1 MFDDE
6 TAGLADLAP
15 CGLLVLDAEW
25 GILSANRYVLD
36 VAGRSSQALSASP
49 RFTAMLTVASRI
61 LVEGRLQP
69 QLAVEGRVE
78 EIALDIRRPDGV
90 RVPILL
96 NAQQEKDAEGL
107 PGRIHVA
114 LIRAVAKRAYEAEVP
129 KARQEA
135 LAAQRVKADFL
146 ANVSHEIRT
155 PLNGVIGVL
164 GALRGTGLTAR
175 QRDMV
180 ALIESSAVTLE
191 RLVGDI
197 LEISKVEAATLSLEV
212 RPFTPLD
219 ELRGVL
225 DLTALAARGR
235 GLAFSERLGPG
246 LDRRLVGDSI
256 RLKQILNNL
265 TSNAIKFTQ
274 AGGIAVDLAVEER
287 EGVPN
292 LLMVVEDSG
301 VGFDGTDAEALF
313 QPFHQAEA
321 GLARRFG
328 GVGLG
333 LSITK
338 ALVDLMGGS
347 ISASSRPGQGSVF
360 RVSLPLAMADEHG
373 ADESE
378 AAVELERPL
387 RVLLVEDN
395 PTNQQVVRMILEQT
409 DVALSVADNGALGL
423 EAWRKEA
430 FDVVLMDMQMPVMDG
445 LTAIRAMRAEEIGT
459 GRPRTPIAVLSANA
473 MDHHRA
479 EALDAGAD
487 LHIAKPITAA
497 GLLIGINTVLA
508 ESGTVAAP
516 GAKRG
521 YSPTS

>member
-1 MFDDE
+1 MSHD
-6 TAGLADLAP
+6 AAVGLQDLAP
-15 CGLLVLDAEW
+15 CGLLVLNPEW

-36 VAGRSSQALSASP
+36 VSGRSSEALGASP
-49 RFTAMLTVASRI
+49 KFTTLLTVASRI

-96 NAQQEKDAEGL
+96 NAMQEKDADGL

-135 LAAQRVKADFL
+135 QAAQRVKADFL

-175 QRDMV
+175 QQDMV

-197 LEISKVEAATLSLEV
+197 LEISKVEAATLSLET
-212 RPFTPLD
+212 RPFRPLD
-219 ELRGVL
+219 DLRGVL
-225 DLTALAARGR
+225 DLTALAAQGK
-235 GLAFSERLGPG
+235 GLAFSERLGAG
-246 LDRRLVGDSI
+246 LDRRLVGDGV

-265 TSNAIKFTQ
+265 TSNAVKFTQ
-274 AGGIAVDLAVEER
+274 AGGVAVDLAVEER

-301 VGFDGTDAEALF
+301 VGFDEAEAEALF
-313 QPFHQAEA
+313 QHFHQVEG

-333 LSITK
+333 LSITR

-347 ISASSRPGQGSVF
+347 ITASSRPGQGSVF
-360 RVSLPLAMADEHG
+360 SVSLPLAWADEDS
-373 ADESE
+373 ADERQ
-378 AAVELERPL
+378 AATADLDRPL

-395 PTNQQVVRMILEQT
+395 PTNQQVVRMILEQA
-409 DVALSVADNGALGL
+409 DVALRVADNGAIGL
-423 EAWRKEA
+423 EAWRGNP

-445 LTAIRAMRAEEIGT
+445 LTAIRAIRGEEAGA
-459 GRPRTPIAVLSANA
+459 GLPRTPIAVLSANA

-497 GLLIGINTVLA
+497 GLLIGINTVLSA
-508 ESGTVAAP
+508 G
-516 GAKRG
+516 
-521 YSPTS
+521 